1 MKHKNY
7 VLIVYLLNIQ
17 PLLQQYLFT
26 EFLNKVRHKHL
37 NNLNFQNEMKELY
50 YYLTSLPSVQVLI
63 ISQIHSV
70 SLMI

>member
-63 ISQIHSV
+63 ISQIHSS